1 VVLQVDYLLQQEDV
15 VGVVLQVDYLL
26 QQEEE
31 EVAVLDPKEEQEQLQ
46 VVVGVL
52 DCAVVTLTMPMSLR
66 MLRCHS
72 RHVLCSSSITEGG

>member
-1 VVLQVDYLLQQEDV
+1 VVLQL
-15 VGVVLQVDYLL
+15 DYLL

-31 EVAVLDPKEEQEQLQ
+31 EEEEEEGAVLDPKEEREQLQ

-52 DCAVVTLTMPMSLR
+52 DRAVATLTMPMSLR

-72 RHVLCSSSITEGG
+72 RHVLCSSSITEVG